1 LVDNLEQVES
11 PPDSPSGDED
21 LPDGEGLLGQKTEEL
36 ARTKARLV
44 ELEQTMASKDNEIAS
59 LKRTR
64 GELEE
69 KLEVLNNS
77 LAKAVTSYKAIVIQA
92 NPEVIVELISGDTI
106 ESINES
112 LDRAKALVNKVRQGI
127 ESEISLA
134 KVPAGAPERTL
145 PDLSGLSPREKIQY
159 AIGSKK

>member
-21 LPDGEGLLGQKTEEL
+21 LPDGEGLSDQKTEEL
-36 ARTKARLV
+36 ARANARLV
-44 ELEQTMASKDNEIAS
+44 EFEQTMASKDNEIAS
-59 LKRTR
+59 LKRIR

-69 KLEVLNNS
+69 KLATLNSS
-77 LAKAVTSYKAIVIQA
+77 LAKAVTRYKVMVMQA
-92 NPEVIVELISGDTI
+92 NPEVIGELISGDTI

-134 KVPAGAPERTL
+134 RVPAGAPERTL

>member
-21 LPDGEGLLGQKTEEL
+21 LPDGEGLLDQKTEEL
-36 ARTKARLV
+36 ARANARLV
-44 ELEQTMASKDNEIAS
+44 EFEQTMASKDNEIAS
-59 LKRTR
+59 LKRIR

-69 KLEVLNNS
+69 KLATLNSS
-77 LAKAVTSYKAIVIQA
+77 LAKAVTSYKVMVVQA
-92 NPEVIVELISGDTI
+92 NPEVIGELISGDTI

-112 LDRAKALVNKVRQGI
+112 LDRAKALVTKVRQGI

>member
-11 PPDSPSGDED
+11 PPDSPSGDEA
-21 LPDGEGLLGQKTEEL
+21 LPDGESLLDQKTEEL
-36 ARTKARLV
+36 ARAKARLV
-44 ELEQTMASKDNEIAS
+44 EIEQTVASKDSEIAS
-59 LKRTR
+59 LKRIR

-69 KLEVLNNS
+69 KLATLNSS
-77 LAKAVTSYKAIVIQA
+77 LSKAVASYKVMVVQA
-92 NPEVIVELISGDTI
+92 NPEVIGELISGDTI

-112 LDRAKALVNKVRQGI
+112 LDRAKALVTKVRQGI